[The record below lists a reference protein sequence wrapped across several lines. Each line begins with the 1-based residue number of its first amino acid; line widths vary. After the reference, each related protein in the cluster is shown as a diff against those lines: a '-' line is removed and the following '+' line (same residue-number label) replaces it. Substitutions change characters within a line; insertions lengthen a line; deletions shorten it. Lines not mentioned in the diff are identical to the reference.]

1 MIISENS
8 YLILWLNSDI
18 DEKSLNKR
26 HKELLNFLNI
36 DEVWSY
42 ENDFPFIDYKKIRT
56 EENIKEAFHNL
67 SNQHKKLYQTF
78 FRFQLVDDKD
88 EESMS
93 DIIDWNYVE
102 WSNKWLELFNK
113 TNKYHYLKNHMIW
126 ELLFYE
132 NKNKFK
138 DLSFTEV
145 PTIIADL
152 LHKLINSDSFW
163 KEFKEIFNIQ
173 NEIEIRDDMIESLK
187 NELPQFIA
195 EHFFDIS
202 EEIWNSKLYKEFNKK
217 FGISAKEL
225 DDNKNVTEPIK
236 NIKKTLK
243 SIKEMDLSNDL
254 DDIIDWINEIIWE
267 IKKLDKLWL
276 GNNSKI
282 INLKD
287 EFSREM
293 RIMAMNLFNEHDD
306 KDNAVNFI
314 EEAKIIAHS
323 KSLKEKLKQDLKD
336 MNNEWEKIEIF
347 KSIINLYKEWQE
359 HFSNKNYKH
368 AEEVYSSC
376 INLIIEE
383 LSEKFYLNK
392 DKLNLLIS
400 KIENSFNRI
409 SLWYGET
416 ESIINNIDNLKKM
429 VNEDW
434 WFSRWEDLILWWLW
448 WDQRAILMILIDAV
462 AYKKMSNIIR
472 NRSKYQSNSSG
483 ESNFP
488 WWIIWIIIA
497 IIVAI
502 ARNS

>member
-173 NEIEIRDDMIESLK
+173 NEIAIRDDMIESLK

-195 EHFFDIS
+195 EHFFDFS
-202 EEIWNSKLYKEFNKK
+202 EEIWNSKLYKEFSKK

-236 NIKKTLK
+236 HIETTLK
-243 SIKEMDLSNDL
+243 SIKEMDLWEEL
-254 DDIIDWINEIIWE
+254 DDIIDWINEITWE
-267 IKKLDKLWL
+267 IKKLDRLWL
-276 GNNSKI
+276 KLNPKI
-282 INLKD
+282 IKLKD
-287 EFSREM
+287 EFAREV
-293 RIMAMNLFNEHDD
+293 RSIAISLCNDYNDL
-306 KDNAVNFI
+306 DNSINFI
-314 EEAKIIAHS
+314 EEAIKIA
-323 KSLKEKLKQDLKD
+323 KSNNLKEKFHSDLKD
-336 MNNEWEKIEIF
+336 IKKIN
-347 KSIINLYKEWQE
+347 KTKEQYEQKTKYLLRKPVPMDELDLPISYVKELIKNWGKFIVFLRV
-359 HFSNKNYKH
+359 FSFLI
-368 AEEVYSSC
+368 YSKKESTK
-376 INLIIEE
+376 IYFIPPWVSYFSAAIEPTITT
-383 LSEKFYLNK
+383 LF
-392 DKLNLLIS
+392 
-400 KIENSFNRI
+400 
-409 SLWYGET
+409 
-416 ESIINNIDNLKKM
+416 
-429 VNEDW
+429 
-434 WFSRWEDLILWWLW
+434 LWWRSISW
-448 WDQRAILMILIDAV
+448 FFWTIEAIFTNLFWGKNLTSEIMR
-462 AYKKMSNIIR
+462 K
-472 NRSKYQSNSSG
+472 
-483 ESNFP
+483 F
-488 WWIIWIIIA
+488 
-497 IIVAI
+497 
-502 ARNS
+502 